1 MSTPEPVLPP
11 VASASQRAVVIIAA
25 ACILALLYVGR
36 EVLVPVV
43 LAIFMSLL
51 MAPWVRMYRRLGLGH
66 AGSVLVA
73 VVALVVVVAGMTLM
87 IGSQVVH
94 VARSLPQY
102 EVTIHAKVQSLREQT
117 VGRVDLLR
125 GELGKVIDE
134 SGQGTQ
140 PAGASTAAP
149 AFTAPPYLSNAA
161 PTAKPAPATPAVTQ
175 KMASAPVTL
184 LTRVLS
190 TAWVP
195 LETAGIVLVVLIF
208 VLLEHESL
216 RDRFIRLAGGADLRA
231 TTAAINDAGERL
243 SRFFVST
250 FSVNFGVGV
259 AIWLGLTVIGVPSAL
274 LWGLLTAALRFVPYI
289 GVWLVAALVSV
300 FAAAVAPGWSLLWMT
315 VVLYLVVEI
324 VVSQLIEPFLY
335 GHTTGLSP
343 LAVVVA
349 AIFWSWL
356 WGPIGLLMST
366 PLTLCLVVAGRHVK
380 ALDLLNILLGDAP
393 ALTMPQRVYQRALS
407 GDAGE
412 IISEAREFL
421 KRKSFAAYCDAVLL
435 PALQLARI
443 DLGVG
448 SINAAQQA
456 SVKRSI
462 VTVVESLDSHE
473 SKWAR
478 WRRRTSVLDS
488 VSIGRSLR
496 LHREELHG
504 RWQGPLAVAPGSI
517 VLCLSLGAMAND
529 LATELLTRI
538 LRDLHIDA
546 RHVSVEDFNDFDATQ
561 HPDLTPNAVSM
572 VYVVSTNPTRE
583 RDPFD
588 DAIAMLRTRLPQAC
602 LVGLL
607 FPEPLAATEV
617 APPMATEVNETVTSL
632 EQAAQQAIARF
643 PDSGTS
649 ADHRHTGL

>member
-1 MSTPEPVLPP
+1 MSSPEPTLPTA
-11 VASASQRAVVIIAA
+11 VTASQRAVIIVAL
-25 ACILALLYVGR
+25 ACVLALLYFGR
-36 EVLVPVV
+36 EVLVPIV
-43 LAIFMSLL
+43 LALFLSLL
-51 MAPWVRMYRRLGLGH
+51 MAPWMRLYRRIGLGH
-66 AGSVLVA
+66 TASVLVA
-73 VVALVVVVAGMTLM
+73 VTALVVIVTGLTAIMGT
-87 IGSQVVH
+87 QVVH

-102 EVTIHAKVQSLREQT
+102 EATIHAKVQSLRAET
-117 VGRVDLLR
+117 LGRLDTLR

-134 SGQGTQ
+134 SAQNA
-140 PAGASTAAP
+140 PAAAGTAAP
-149 AFTAPPYLSNAA
+149 SFLAPPYLTNAPA
-161 PTAKPAPATPAVTQ
+161 TAKPTSSSNVRSSSTPVDII
-175 KMASAPVTL
+175 
-184 LTRVLS
+184 TRVLS

-216 RDRFIRLAGGADLRA
+216 RDRFIRLAGGSDLRA

-243 SRFFVST
+243 SRFFLST
-250 FSVNFGVGV
+250 FSVNFSVGV
-259 AIWLGLTVIGVPSAL
+259 AIWLGLEVIGVPSAL

-289 GVWLVAALVSV
+289 GVWLVAALVSL
-300 FAAAVAPGWSLLWMT
+300 FAAAVAPGWSLLLMT
-315 VVLYLVVEI
+315 VILYAVVEI

-343 LAVVVA
+343 LAVVVS

-356 WGPIGLLMST
+356 WGPVGLLMST

-412 IISEAREFL
+412 IISEARDFL

-443 DLGVG
+443 DLANGAI
-448 SINAAQQA
+448 SPEQQS
-456 SVKRSI
+456 SVKRAI

-478 WRRRTSVLDS
+478 WRRRSSVLDN

-496 LHREELHG
+496 QHREDMHG
-504 RWQGPLAVAPGSI
+504 RWQGPLSVPPGSV
-517 VLCLSLGAMAND
+517 VLCLSLGTVPD
-529 LATELLTRI
+529 DFATELLTRI

-546 RHVSVEDFNDFDATQ
+546 RHVSPEDFVAFDEEPHPEAT
-561 HPDLTPNAVSM
+561 PGAVST
-572 VYVVSTNPTRE
+572 VYVVSTEPTKSQNA
-583 RDPFD
+583 FD
-588 DAIAMLRTRLPQAC
+588 DAVTLLRQRMPQICIVA
-602 LVGLL
+602 VY
-607 FPEPLAATEV
+607 FPEPLAAAEALPRSNAEV
-617 APPMATEVNETVTSL
+617 DEIVTSL

-643 PDSGTS
+643 PEGGR
-649 ADHRHTGL
+649 RHEASPGALV

>member
-1 MSTPEPVLPP
+1 MSSQDPTLPA
-11 VASASQRAVVIIAA
+11 ASASQRAMVIIAL
-25 ACILALLYVGR
+25 ACVLALLYFGR
-36 EVLVPVV
+36 EVLVPII
-43 LAIFMSLL
+43 LALFLSLL
-51 MAPWVRMYRRLGLGH
+51 MAPWVRLYRRIGFGH
-66 AGSVLVA
+66 GASVMIA
-73 VVALVVVVAGMTLM
+73 VVALVVVVTGMTGML
-87 IGSQVVH
+87 GSQVVH

-102 EVTIHAKVQSLREQT
+102 EATIHTKVQSLRAET
-117 VGRVDLLR
+117 LGRLDMLQ

-134 SGQGTQ
+134 SGQGTA
-140 PAGASTAAP
+140 PASAGTAAS
-149 AFTAPPYLSNAA
+149 FGTPPYLTNAPVA
-161 PTAKPAPATPAVTQ
+161 PKPAQAATKST
-175 KMASAPVTL
+175 SAPVGVI
-184 LTRVLS
+184 TRVLS

-243 SRFFVST
+243 SRFFIST

-274 LWGLLTAALRFVPYI
+274 LWGLLTAAMRFVPYV
-289 GVWLVAALVSV
+289 GVWLVAAVVSL
-300 FAAAVAPGWSLLWMT
+300 FAAAVAPGWSLLLMT

-324 VVSQLIEPFLY
+324 IVSQLIEPFLY

-349 AIFWSWL
+349 AIFWSGL

-380 ALDLLNILLGDAP
+380 ALDLLNILLGDTP
-393 ALTMPQRVYQRALS
+393 ALTIPQRVYQRALS

-412 IISEAREFL
+412 ILSEARDFL
-421 KRKSFAAYCDAVLL
+421 KRKSFAAYCDGVLL

-443 DLGVG
+443 DLAGG
-448 SINAAQQA
+448 AISSEQQML
-456 SVKRSI
+456 VKRAI
-462 VTVVESLDSHE
+462 VTVVETLDSHE
-473 SKWAR
+473 SKWTR
-478 WRRRTSVLDS
+478 WRRRTSVLES

-496 LHREELHG
+496 QHREDAFG
-504 RWQGPLAVAPGSI
+504 RWQGPLAVQPCSV
-517 VLCLSLGAMAND
+517 VLCIGLGSVAND

-546 RHVSVEDFNDFDATQ
+546 RHLSVEDFLAFDAQQ
-561 HPDLTPNAVSM
+561 HPELTPNAVSM
-572 VYVVSTNPTRE
+572 VYVVSTDPTKE
-583 RDPFD
+583 RGAFD
-588 DAIAMLRTRLPQAC
+588 DAVTLAHSRIPQAC
-602 LVGLL
+602 IVGVC
-607 FPEPLAATEV
+607 FPEPLATTDTPLPVNA
-617 APPMATEVNETVTSL
+617 EVNEIVNSL

-643 PDSGTS
+643 PEGGSLPDVPGRSPPIS
-649 ADHRHTGL
+649 A

>member
-1 MSTPEPVLPP
+1 MTSPEPTLPP
-11 VASASQRAVVIIAA
+11 AATASQRAVVIVAL
-25 ACILALLYVGR
+25 ACVLALLYFGR
-36 EVLVPVV
+36 EVLVPIV
-43 LAIFMSLL
+43 LALFLSLL
-51 MAPWVRMYRRLGLGH
+51 MGPWVRLYRRIGFGH
-66 AGSVLVA
+66 TTSVLIA
-73 VVALVVVVAGMTLM
+73 VVALVVIVTGLTAMMGT
-87 IGSQVVH
+87 QVVH

-102 EVTIHAKVQSLREQT
+102 EATIHAKVQSLREQT
-117 VGRVDLLR
+117 LGRVDMLR

-134 SGQGTQ
+134 SGQGA
-140 PAGASTAAP
+140 PAAP
-149 AFTAPPYLSNAA
+149 GTVAPSFVAPPYLTNAPVA
-161 PTAKPAPATPAVTQ
+161 AKPAQAP
-175 KMASAPVTL
+175 KSSSAPMDL
-184 LTRVLS
+184 IARVLT

-216 RDRFIRLAGGADLRA
+216 RDRFIRLAGGSDLRA

-243 SRFFVST
+243 SRFFLST

-274 LWGLLTAALRFVPYI
+274 LWGLLTAALRFVPYV
-289 GVWLVAALVSV
+289 GVWLVAALVSL
-300 FAAAVAPGWSLLWMT
+300 FAAAVAPGWSLLLMT
-315 VVLYLVVEI
+315 IVLYAVVEI

-356 WGPIGLLMST
+356 WGPVGLLMST

-421 KRKSFAAYCDAVLL
+421 KRKSFAAYCDSVLL

-443 DLGVG
+443 DLASGAI
-448 SINAAQQA
+448 SPAQQSA
-456 SVKRSI
+456 VKLAI

-473 SKWAR
+473 SKWTR

-488 VSIGRSLR
+488 MSIGASLR
-496 LHREELHG
+496 LHREEAYG
-504 RWQGPLAVAPGSI
+504 RWQGPLSVPPGSV
-517 VLCLSLGAMAND
+517 VLCMSLGAMAND
-529 LATELLTRI
+529 LSTELLTRI

-546 RHVSVEDFNDFDATQ
+546 RHVSVEDFAAFDAQ
-561 HPDLTPNAVSM
+561 SHPDLTRNAVSM

-583 RDPFD
+583 RDAFD
-588 DAIAMLRTRLPQAC
+588 DAVATVRKRLPEAC
-602 LVGLL
+602 IVGVL
-607 FPEPLAATEV
+607 FPEPLAAAEV
-617 APPMATEVNETVTSL
+617 TLPPNAELNETVSSL

-643 PDSGTS
+643 PDGGTVKDVERDRVGSGI
-649 ADHRHTGL
+649 